1 VKKIQTEKLIYLER
15 SLLGTIFP
23 LILFFIM
30 AGYLNIFE
38 AWIFFILWF
47 MNIIVNYLILSKY
60 NLDLLINKEQKKQNT
75 KSFDKILL
83 PLYYFT
89 GVYVSLIIISL
100 NIRFNWYG
108 LLDYK
113 FFVAGLISVIISY
126 IFMNCAMISNPFF
139 ETTVRI
145 QKDRNQKVISKGLY
159 KIIRH
164 PGYFADFLWYF
175 SVPLIFRSTIAFIP
189 VAFALGF
196 LLIRT
201 YLEDKT
207 LQKELD
213 GYEEYTKKVKYRL
226 IPGVW

>member
-1 VKKIQTEKLIYLER
+1 MKKIQTETLIYLER
-15 SLLGTIFP
+15 PLLGAIFP
-23 LILFFIM
+23 LILFFVIV
-30 AGYLNIFE
+30 GSLNILE
-38 AWIFFILWF
+38 TWVFFILWF
-47 MNIIVNYLILSKY
+47 INIIVNYLVLSKY
-60 NLDLLINKEQKKQNT
+60 NSELLANKEQKKQNT

-89 GVYVSLIIISL
+89 GVYISLIITAL
-100 NIRFNWYG
+100 NIRFNWYSP
-108 LLDYK
+108 LDYA
-113 FFVAGLISVIISY
+113 FFVTGLILVIISY
-126 IFMNCAMISNPFF
+126 ILMNYAMISNPFF

-164 PGYFADFLWYF
+164 PGYAADFLWYL
-175 SVPLIFRSTIAFIP
+175 SVPLIFRSAITFIP
-189 VAFALGF
+189 VAFALSF

-226 IPGVW
+226 IPGIW